1 MKTTSYS
8 IINTTVAGTTFS
20 TISLADYEV
29 ANALQTHP
37 GETEAALRAATR
49 AGLFSP
55 VTATANDT
63 VGVEIKPDGSA
74 VILVESI
81 APPTVTITIS
91 DTASSSS

>member
-1 MKTTSYS
+1 MNTTSYS

-55 VTATANDT
+55 ITAAPNDT
-63 VGVEIKPDGSA
+63 VAVEIKPDGSA
-74 VILVESI
+74 EIVVVAAI
-81 APPTVTITIS
+81 APTTTTTVTS
-91 DTASSSS
+91 TAGSSS